1 MGSISGF
8 YHEINRVF
16 MAGEDWELGE
26 SLDALNDLLYG
37 GFGAASGDGPV
48 CVAWADMAQSRAA
61 LGREATRA
69 WLLAKLAA
77 PERFNAAAIRA
88 QLEALEQGAGET
100 YFEIVLS
107 VFAGHPRFRIVPE

>member
-1 MGSISGF
+1 MG
-8 YHEINRVF
+8 
-16 MAGEDWELGE
+16 
-26 SLDALNDLLYG
+26 
-37 GFGAASGDGPV
+37 
-48 CVAWADMAQSRAA
+48 QSRAA

-107 VFAGHPRFRIVPE
+107 VFAEHPRFRIVPE